1 MRTPQ
6 FVGLGVA
13 AVVTLSV
20 DLPLDWLIP
29 LAILC
34 GGVATYAATFV
45 MGERR

>member
-13 AVVTLSV
+13 TVVTLGV

-34 GGVATYAATFV
+34 GGLATYAATFV
-45 MGERR
+45 MNDRR